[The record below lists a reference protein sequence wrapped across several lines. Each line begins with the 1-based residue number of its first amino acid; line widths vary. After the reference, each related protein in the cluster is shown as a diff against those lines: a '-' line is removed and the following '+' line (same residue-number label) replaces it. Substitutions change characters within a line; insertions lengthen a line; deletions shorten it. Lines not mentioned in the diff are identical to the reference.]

1 MTYRRIS
8 TLVAAAAALS
18 LGAFP
23 APTAQAAPAP
33 AAQPAHAQ
41 PAHQPGSQRAGAV
54 FVQTNELTANSVI
67 SFTRS
72 ADGRLRRSASY
83 YTGGKGA
90 VVADAVVDPL
100 ASQGSLTLDRRHQL
114 LFAVNG
120 GSDTVT
126 VFGVDGSRLV
136 RRQIL
141 SSHGDLP
148 VSVSVAGDLVYVLNA
163 RDGGSISGYRI
174 DGRTVRPLGGSTRQL
189 NLMPNA
195 NPEFLQS
202 PAQVAITPDRGAVVV
217 STKTH
222 GTLLTY
228 PLRHGLP
235 SAKPTTTTSG
245 MVPFAVSFD
254 RAGRLLVIDAT
265 GLATSYR
272 VGAQGRLTQLSQ
284 AGPTGQQAA
293 CWSVVVHGTL
303 YAANAG
309 SDSISSFRVR
319 DGQVSLTNATAA
331 STSGGGPVDLGAS
344 RGGRYLYQL
353 NGADGS
359 VDTFQVG
366 RRGALTRIDTTQTGL
381 GANNGR
387 PLEGIAAS

>member
-1 MTYRRIS
+1 MTHRRIS
-8 TLVAAAAALS
+8 ILVAAAAALT

-23 APTAQAAPAP
+23 APAAQAAPAP
-33 AAQPAHAQ
+33 TAQPAHAQ
-41 PAHQPGSQRAGAV
+41 PTHHRSQPAGAV
-54 FVQTNELTANSVI
+54 FVQSNDLTANSVI
-67 SFTRS
+67 AFDRG
-72 ADGRLRRSASY
+72 ADGRLRRTASY

-90 VVADAVVDPL
+90 VVTDAVVDPL
-100 ASQGSLTLDRRHQL
+100 ASQGSLTLDRRHRL

-120 GSDTVT
+120 GSGTIT

-141 SSHGDLP
+141 PSHGDLP
-148 VSVSVAGDLVYVLNA
+148 VSVSVTGDLVYVLNA

-174 DGRTVRPLGGSTRQL
+174 DGRTLRPLAGSTRQL
-189 NLMPNA
+189 HLMPNA

-202 PAQVAITPDRGAVVV
+202 PAQVAITPDHSTVVV

-228 PLRHGLP
+228 PLRHGMP
-235 SAKPTTTTSG
+235 SASPTTTTSG
-245 MVPFAVSFD
+245 MVPFALSFD

-272 VGAQGRLTQLSQ
+272 VGAKGRLTQLSQ

-309 SDSISSFRVR
+309 SNSISSFRVR
-319 DGQVSLTNATAA
+319 AGKVSLTDATAA
-331 STSGGGPVDLGAS
+331 STSGGGPVDLAAS
-344 RGGRYLYQL
+344 RGGQYLYQL

-359 VDTFQVG
+359 VDTFRVG
-366 RRGALTRIDTTQTGL
+366 RHGALTRIETTRTGL
-381 GANNGR
+381 GATNGR